1 MYTYNHLALS
11 LLKSIGFLC
20 IEHSH
25 CCFKSAFYLLKF
37 QFVKLAFFFFLLFFP
52 PLYIAKQFQRARGIR
67 GLKLVAW
74 DLINIFPL
82 EDLVFAEGM

>member
-1 MYTYNHLALS
+1 M
-11 LLKSIGFLC
+11 
-20 IEHSH
+20 
-25 CCFKSAFYLLKF
+25 
-37 QFVKLAFFFFLLFFP
+37 LFFS